1 MTSSSLCVPTEVS
14 PEVSVG
20 GRKMLILCVNMSSVG
35 GRKTSVFTA
44 NISIFHMRYRE

>member
-1 MTSSSLCVPTEVS
+1 MP
-14 PEVSVG
+14 
-20 GRKMLILCVNMSSVG
+20 ILCVNMSSVG